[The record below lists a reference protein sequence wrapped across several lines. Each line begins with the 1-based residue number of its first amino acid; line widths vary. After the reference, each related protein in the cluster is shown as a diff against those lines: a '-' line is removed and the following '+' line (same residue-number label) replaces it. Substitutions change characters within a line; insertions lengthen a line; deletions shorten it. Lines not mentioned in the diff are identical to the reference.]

1 MFAQKNSSVKNQS
14 SALLLV
20 VLAGLSKKKMN
31 DVRINFVGLEMGW
44 KGSSLAGKA
53 GRRLLHSILLVETSN
68 L

>member
-1 MFAQKNSSVKNQS
+1 
-14 SALLLV
+14 
-20 VLAGLSKKKMN
+20 MN